1 MKTKT
6 ILAASLA
13 PVLFLCSQPSH
24 ANVGTHLVG
33 YGAKAQSM
41 GGASVALPQ
50 DAIAAANN
58 PAGMAW
64 VGNRFDA
71 DVQMLYAT
79 SDTDFG
85 SSSNHHDSGIFLAIP
100 EFGVNF
106 QITPK
111 VTFGISTY
119 ASGVGF
125 RYEDPLVPVPGFRR
139 TRGTLKQFEVLPTA
153 TYTFDNGLSLGL
165 SLVYAVQEFEAQGLP
180 GAFPGGQNPY
190 HGKEY
195 SHGTSWR
202 AGALWKINDQWAIG
216 ASYAPKIEMSKL
228 SGYKDDLLSQWGG
241 SADSPEQYA
250 VGASYKLSDRWTMA
264 LDLQYIDWDEAEAFA
279 QGFGW
284 RSQTVVKAGAAYEI
298 NDDWTVR
305 GGVSHARLHTTENH
319 AAENA
324 ILGGLNTTAL
334 TTGVTRRLTQNSE
347 LNLTF
352 EYDFGPKVNGKG
364 PSEGF
369 DTESDF
375 YTVTVGYGWKF

>member
-1 MKTKT
+1 MNTKL
-6 ILAASLA
+6 IRALSIA
-13 PVLFLCSQPSH
+13 PVILLSSQLSQ

-41 GGASVALPQ
+41 GGASVAFPQ

-58 PAGMAW
+58 PAGMAL

-79 SDTDFG
+79 SETEFG
-85 SSSNHHDSGIFLAIP
+85 SSANKHNSSIFMAIP

-111 VTFGISTY
+111 VTLGVSTY

-125 RYEDPLVPVPGFRR
+125 KYDDPLVPVPGFRR
-139 TRGTLKQFEVLPTA
+139 ARGTLKQFEVLPTA

-165 SLVYAVQEFEAQGLP
+165 SFVYAIQQFEAQGLP
-180 GAFPGGQNPY
+180 GPFPGGQNPY
-190 HGKEY
+190 HGKENSY
-195 SHGTSWR
+195 GTSWR
-202 AGALWKINDQWAIG
+202 IGGLWKINDQWAVG
-216 ASYAPKIEMSKL
+216 ASYNPKIKMSKL
-228 SGYKDDLLSQWGG
+228 SGYKDDLLSQSGG
-241 SADSPEQYA
+241 SADSPEQYSI
-250 VGASYKLSDRWTMA
+250 GASYKPTDRWTMA
-264 LDLQYIDWDEAEAFA
+264 LDLQYIGWDKTDAFSE
-279 QGFGW
+279 GFGW
-284 RSQTVVKAGAAYEI
+284 RSQTVVKAGAAYEL
-298 NDDWTVR
+298 NKDWTVR
-305 GGVSHARLHTTENH
+305 GGVSHARLHTTEDYTAQNS
-319 AAENA
+319 

-334 TTGVTRRLTQNSE
+334 TTGVTRKLTEDSE

-352 EYDFGPKVNGKG
+352 EYDFGPTLNGTG

-369 DTESDF
+369 KTESDF